1 VTGVLLMTFGTATT
15 SAGVRDYLASVRGG
29 RHAQDDVVLEFER
42 RYDAVG
48 RSPLLEITLAQAAGL
63 EDALN
68 AAHGPGSF
76 AVTAGMLHSE
86 PRIHSAATELVGRG
100 ASRIAGVVLA
110 PQYSS
115 LILSGYERA
124 VAAFRGAHPDVEIS
138 VAGPW
143 HMLPE
148 WTGCL
153 AERVDAA
160 LLALPESQRNTIP
173 VVFTAHSLP
182 RAVVERDPG
191 YIEQLR
197 TTATAVAHR
206 CDLDASRWVFA
217 YQSAG
222 HTPEEWLRPDVKE
235 LLPALRAEGHDAV
248 LVAPVQFVADHLEI
262 LYDLD
267 VAAADEARTFGV
279 HMHRIAMPNATPAF
293 IAALTAVVERELS
306 AAYR

>member
-1 VTGVLLMTFGTATT
+1 MTFGTATT
-15 SAGVRDYLASVRGG
+15 AAGVREYLVSVRGG
-29 RHAQDDVVLEFER
+29 RPAPEEVVLEFER
-42 RYDAVG
+42 RYDVVG

-63 EDALN
+63 QAALN
-68 AAHGPGSF
+68 AAHGEGSF
-76 AVTAGMLHSE
+76 EVAVGMLHSAPGIDAAAAGLVE
-86 PRIHSAATELVGRG
+86 HGARRIVGL
-100 ASRIAGVVLA
+100 VLA

-124 VAAFRGAHPDVEIS
+124 VSALRGLHPDVQIS

-143 HMLPE
+143 HTLPE

-153 AERVDAA
+153 AERVESA
-160 LLALPESQRNTIP
+160 LQALPEHTRATIP
-173 VVFTAHSLP
+173 VIFTAHSLP
-182 RAVVERDPG
+182 KAVVERDPA

-197 TTATAVAHR
+197 QTAAAVAQS
-206 CDLDASRWVFA
+206 CALDASRWVFA

-222 HTPEEWLRPDVKE
+222 HTAEEWLRPDVKE
-235 LLPALRAEGHDAV
+235 LLPGMRAGGHDAV

-267 VAAADEARTFGV
+267 VAAADEARSYGV
-279 HMHRIAMPNATPAF
+279 QMHRIAMPNATPAF